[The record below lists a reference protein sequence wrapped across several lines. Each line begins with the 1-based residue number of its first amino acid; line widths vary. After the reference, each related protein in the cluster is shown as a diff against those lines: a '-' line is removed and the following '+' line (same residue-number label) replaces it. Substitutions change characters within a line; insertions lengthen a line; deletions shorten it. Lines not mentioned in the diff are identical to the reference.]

1 MKDFKIKKSDV
12 VNFWKNYG
20 NYTFFGLSL
29 LCAALVV
36 PLMWCNN
43 LIFWLGVIASF
54 IIFLRLE
61 LMANIEIEDAFVR
74 GGWAFINLSLFTAT
88 FWLCRIGDIIDLHFI
103 GCFVYIFLGTFLYT
117 DIIPRVSYFL
127 GLNDKNEGYDYDLC
141 GSGEKTKSNG
151 WMLSSIIY
159 VLILGIVCLCEF
171 SKEKDILFEK
181 EPFVQVTKWEKEF
194 HSGNTYYLVYCP
206 KGRFLISLAQYPEIR
221 DINPNT
227 KIKVL
232 KGGGGLNGTDYFTRL
247 EIKN

>member
-29 LCAALVV
+29 LCAALVI
-36 PLMWCNN
+36 PLMWCNT
-43 LIFWLGVIASF
+43 LIFSLGVIASF
-54 IIFLRLE
+54 IMFLRLKY
-61 LMANIEIEDAFVR
+61 AYIEIEDAFVR

-88 FWLCRIGDIIDLHFI
+88 FWLCRISDIIDLHII
-103 GCFVYIFLGTFLYT
+103 GALVYIFLGVLLYS
-117 DIIPRVSYFL
+117 DAVPKLSYVL
-127 GLNDKNEGYDYDLC
+127 GLNDKNEGYNYNTFSDA
-141 GSGEKTKSNG
+141 KTKSNG
-151 WMLSSIIY
+151 WIISAIIY
-159 VLILGIVCLCEF
+159 TAIFCVICFGEN
-171 SKEKDILFEK
+171 SRKNDILFEQ

-194 HSGNTYYLVYCP
+194 HGGNTYYLLYCE
-206 KGRFLISLAQYPEIR
+206 KGKFLITVSMYHNIR

-232 KGGGGLNGTDYFTRL
+232 KNGYSTRGTDDFSRL